1 LKNITIRQLQHYK
14 QQQEKIAC
22 LTAYDA
28 SFARLLAQAELD
40 IVLVGDSLG
49 MTMQGAANTLSVTI
63 QQMVYH
69 TRCVVTGL
77 RQHAD
82 FKPFIISDLPFL
94 SAIDAKT
101 ACLHSGRLLK
111 AGAEM
116 VKIEANAN
124 KAMIIKKMIE
134 EGIPV
139 CGHLGLRPQQS
150 IRLGGFRRFGR
161 KQGEEKQFWE
171 DAEAFIIA
179 GCQLLLV
186 EAVPGTWAQALTA
199 RSPVPV
205 IGIGSGRHCDG
216 QILVLQ
222 DILGMSIKPPPFA
235 KNFLQGSLLETFRSY
250 RDAVKQ
256 QLFPH

>member
-1 LKNITIRQLQHYK
+1 MKKITIRQLQQYK

-28 SFARLLAQAELD
+28 SFARLLAEAE
-40 IVLVGDSLG
+40 IEVILVGDSLG
-49 MTMQGAANTLSVTI
+49 MTVQGANNTLSVTI
-63 QQMVYH
+63 QHLTYH
-69 TRCVVTGL
+69 TRCVNAGL
-77 RQHAD
+77 QQTAS
-82 FKPFIISDLPFL
+82 FKPFLISDLPFL
-94 SAIDAKT
+94 SAIDSKT
-101 ACLHSGRLLK
+101 ACLHAGRLLK

-116 VKIEANAN
+116 IKIEAGEN
-124 KAMIIKKMIE
+124 KKLIIKTMIE

-150 IRLGGFRRFGR
+150 VRLGGFRRFGR
-161 KQGEEKQFWE
+161 EKGEETQFWR
-171 DAEAFIIA
+171 DANAFIEA

-186 EAVPGTWAQALTA
+186 EAVPEDWAQALTE
-199 RSPVPV
+199 RSPLPV

-222 DILGMSIKPPPFA
+222 DILGLSVTPPPFA
-235 KNFLQGSLLETFRSY
+235 RNFLQGDLLDACRHY

-256 QLFPH
+256 QLFPK